1 MALPDFSVGIPQREI
16 TRIQKELDKVQALA
30 DPSFRGASAG
40 SVTRYALN
48 RTGTVARKILRSS
61 VPVGG
66 AGRRSSQG
74 RFLKQTGGGLK
85 KSVGGRVIKTNNGL
99 VYKAGFERK
108 KLRRWQQAV
117 ALEFGTSYVS
127 PRRYVSRALQKAA
140 GSSGEKLRKI
150 FVQEMDKRIA
160 RLIVNANRKS
170 GRGL

>member
-16 TRIQKELDKVQALA
+16 TRIQKELDKIQALA

-48 RTGTVARKILRSS
+48 RTGTVARKILRNS
-61 VPVGG
+61 VPSV
-66 AGRRSSQG
+66 S
-74 RFLKQTGGGLK
+74 GGLK

-99 VYKAGFERK
+99 AYKAGFDRK
-108 KLRRWQQAV
+108 KIRRWQQAV
-117 ALEFGTSYVS
+117 ALEFGSTYIA
-127 PRRYVSRALQKAA
+127 PRRYVSLALQKAA